1 MRAVIF
7 FLVGIFWLG
16 LTGILRWAFD
26 HFMWD
31 WLVILLEEKWNLKEA
46 ELIALVS
53 SYVIPAVGAIIC
65 LMAIYLLLRYEF
77 ATRGTPQFFPFNVAR
92 IGAHL
97 RLLWSGP
104 KPNVR
109 PPAAPVVGPF
119 TQTATVP
126 LAGLEKIYKKVILS
140 DGSVEFRLGFLPD
153 TKDYETDS
161 VTICYLYKIIYLRVQ
176 ISSNFVDNQV
186 KDLVLNAPN
195 TRLNMLQKMSGLV
208 MLATVNPDIGHNAID
223 RGYVQRVGL
232 ASGGEYQLTPKGE
245 VRARAVVCDMI
256 HQA

>member
-7 FLVGIFWLG
+7 FLVGIL

-26 HFMWD
+26 HFKWD

-104 KPNVR
+104 TPNVR
-109 PPAAPVVGPF
+109 PPAAPWAVHSNRNR
-119 TQTATVP
+119 ATCW
-126 LAGLEKIYKKVILS
+126 
-140 DGSVEFRLGFLPD
+140 
-153 TKDYETDS
+153 T
-161 VTICYLYKIIYLRVQ
+161 
-176 ISSNFVDNQV
+176 
-186 KDLVLNAPN
+186 
-195 TRLNMLQKMSGLV
+195 
-208 MLATVNPDIGHNAID
+208 
-223 RGYVQRVGL
+223 
-232 ASGGEYQLTPKGE
+232 GENL
-245 VRARAVVCDMI
+245 
-256 HQA
+256 